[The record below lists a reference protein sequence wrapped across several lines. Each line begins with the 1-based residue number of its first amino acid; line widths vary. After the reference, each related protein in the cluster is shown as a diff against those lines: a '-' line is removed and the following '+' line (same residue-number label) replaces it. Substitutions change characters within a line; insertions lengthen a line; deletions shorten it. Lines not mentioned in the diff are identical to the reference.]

1 MEKTEDDNLG
11 NVSGDENINMEIQP
25 ADTESD
31 NETPDE
37 VVIKDEPLEVK
48 EKPVMVK
55 AKKPRSEAQIKAF
68 ERCRQIR
75 AEKTAQ
81 RKKEKLAKQYEAY
94 KQTKTKPRK
103 KKEVLSSESEDDEPI
118 QKVKVKK
125 TTKPKT
131 KPKKKPKKKIIYES
145 ASSSSSSDDSSSEE
159 EVVVRKKKRRSKQ
172 VKFKEEA
179 QEVDTNDY
187 FNIV

>member
-48 EKPVMVK
+48 EKPVKVK

-94 KQTKTKPRK
+94 KQTKKKPRK

-125 TTKPKT
+125 TTKPK
-131 KPKKKPKKKIIYES
+131 KKPKKKIIYES
-145 ASSSSSSDDSSSEE
+145 ASSSSSDDSSSEE